1 MTVMSQPFSKYRGLN
16 SAFAGVRVESGSESE
31 EDTQLTS
38 AANLLFPKGKEEVC
52 HGRIAMKPH
61 DSPYAHGLFAQPVV
75 VPQTDSKLPFVVLHG
90 STLFPA
96 ANLVQRAVQAPRLA
110 VSSS

>member
-1 MTVMSQPFSKYRGLN
+1 MIVMSQPISRYRGLN
-16 SAFAGVRVESGSESE
+16 SPIAGVRVESGSENE
-31 EDTQLTS
+31 EDTQLTP
-38 AANLLFPKGKEEVC
+38 AEYLMFPRGSDEVS

-96 ANLVQRAVQAPRLA
+96 ANLVQRAVQALRLA